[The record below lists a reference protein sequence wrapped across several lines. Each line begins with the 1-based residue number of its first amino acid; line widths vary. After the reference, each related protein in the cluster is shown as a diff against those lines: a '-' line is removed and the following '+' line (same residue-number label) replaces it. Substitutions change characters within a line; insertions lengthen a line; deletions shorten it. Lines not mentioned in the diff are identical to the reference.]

1 MKKYLKSL
9 RLGLTISTAL
19 VLVGNQV
26 AYAEETNTATTQAS
40 PAATSESTTTT
51 APTTPTATPTAP
63 VTGTQSL
70 PSAISTPSSTSVSTA
85 SSGIAAVDNIVDI
98 GGYVNVEG
106 LPATLSED
114 GTGVTYSFTVAYQR
128 LHTSDEG
135 QTVSDVLIRI
145 PNIDN

>member
-1 MKKYLKSL
+1 MLRITKTEDTKSMKKYLKSL

-70 PSAISTPSSTSVSTA
+70 V
-85 SSGIAAVDNIVDI
+85 
-98 GGYVNVEG
+98 
-106 LPATLSED
+106 LSQHHLQLQ
-114 GTGVTYSFTVAYQR
+114 FQ
-128 LHTSDEG
+128 LL
-135 QTVSDVLIRI
+135 VLA
-145 PNIDN
+145 

>member
-51 APTTPTATPTAP
+51 APK
-63 VTGTQSL
+63 QLKLSIL
-70 PSAISTPSSTSVSTA
+70 D
-85 SSGIAAVDNIVDI
+85 VDV
-98 GGYVNVEG
+98 YKR
-106 LPATLSED
+106 
-114 GTGVTYSFTVAYQR
+114 QR
-128 LHTSDEG
+128 
-135 QTVSDVLIRI
+135 
-145 PNIDN
+145 